1 MDSANINTAEQNIA
15 QVKTALKAFV
25 ENEKI
30 AKMLGKDF
38 VSEMNDWEALIEKK
52 SEEPFTLVILG
63 EFKRGKSTII
73 NALLGKE
80 LAPINVTPETYT
92 INEISFGHTQYVEA
106 ILENGMRVPLS
117 LEDITREKLEQRMKL
132 FPAKISYV
140 QIKDNAPILKEIRIV
155 DTPGL
160 SDLESLDK
168 QVMDYI
174 VNADAIMYA
183 ASCLLPFSESEQL
196 FLASHVQPQRFGM
209 LYILVNMID
218 AMNSQKDAD
227 KILKRVR
234 NISERIVPNA
244 IVYGISGADEL
255 SRKLGRERPLD
266 KGTREFYETQFFQ
279 FELFHLLFVQFL
291 LVFRFGTLQVEF
303 KDRCSYIDGVA
314 AFLVYLDDT
323 GVDGGIDDLFESG
336 YYLARGADRYFDDAL
351 VDGGYSQVFTVQ
363 AGLQERYDHGNDGYG
378 RSHASPDLYDL
389 FALFFSSNFF

>member
-30 AKMLGKDF
+30 AKMIGKDF

-155 DTPGL
+155 DT
-160 SDLESLDK
+160 
-168 QVMDYI
+168 
-174 VNADAIMYA
+174 
-183 ASCLLPFSESEQL
+183 
-196 FLASHVQPQRFGM
+196 FLTWRA
-209 LYILVNMID
+209 L
-218 AMNSQKDAD
+218 
-227 KILKRVR
+227 
-234 NISERIVPNA
+234 ISR
-244 IVYGISGADEL
+244 
-255 SRKLGRERPLD
+255 
-266 KGTREFYETQFFQ
+266 
-279 FELFHLLFVQFL
+279 
-291 LVFRFGTLQVEF
+291 
-303 KDRCSYIDGVA
+303 
-314 AFLVYLDDT
+314 
-323 GVDGGIDDLFESG
+323 
-336 YYLARGADRYFDDAL
+336 
-351 VDGGYSQVFTVQ
+351 
-363 AGLQERYDHGNDGYG
+363 
-378 RSHASPDLYDL
+378 
-389 FALFFSSNFF
+389 

>member
-168 QVMDYI
+168 QVWIILSMPTL
-174 VNADAIMYA
+174 
-183 ASCLLPFSESEQL
+183 SCMRHHACCL
-196 FLASHVQPQRFGM
+196 FLKASSCSLQAM
-209 LYILVNMID
+209 SSLSDLVC
-218 AMNSQKDAD
+218 S
-227 KILKRVR
+227 
-234 NISERIVPNA
+234 IS
-244 IVYGISGADEL
+244 S
-255 SRKLGRERPLD
+255 
-266 KGTREFYETQFFQ
+266 
-279 FELFHLLFVQFL
+279 
-291 LVFRFGTLQVEF
+291 
-303 KDRCSYIDGVA
+303 
-314 AFLVYLDDT
+314 
-323 GVDGGIDDLFESG
+323 
-336 YYLARGADRYFDDAL
+336 
-351 VDGGYSQVFTVQ
+351 
-363 AGLQERYDHGNDGYG
+363 
-378 RSHASPDLYDL
+378 
-389 FALFFSSNFF
+389 